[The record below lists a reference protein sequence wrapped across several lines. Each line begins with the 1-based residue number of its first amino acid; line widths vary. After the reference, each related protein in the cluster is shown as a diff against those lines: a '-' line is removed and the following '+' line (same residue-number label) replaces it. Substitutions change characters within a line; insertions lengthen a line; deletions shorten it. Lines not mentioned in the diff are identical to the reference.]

1 MLTLLSLVGMFGSLS
16 SSTPKI
22 SYTTKMDIWMV
33 TSVFFVFTTLLELVA
48 ALVYNNWHN
57 NDQNTN
63 TSSPQA
69 WEPNTTNGSKPE
81 TNVPTSDDIGKKLA
95 FAEKCFVA
103 VYFSFF
109 IVFCLQYWL
118 TIHL

>member
-1 MLTLLSLVGMFGSLS
+1 MEVKQYFTKYLIIALNSFQIGL
-16 SSTPKI
+16 
-22 SYTTKMDIWMV
+22 YTKMDIWMV
-33 TSVFFVFTTLLELVA
+33 TCVIFVFTTLLELVA
-48 ALVYNNWHN
+48 ALVYKNWHN

-69 WEPNTTNGSKPE
+69 WERNTTNSSKPE

-103 VYFSFF
+103 IYFSFF
-109 IVFCLQYWL
+109 TVFCLQYWF
-118 TIHL
+118 TFYV